1 MGAQSPRDAAPI
13 VTDSAPAAPAER
25 SPRPTLMLVL
35 TTFVWGLSFP
45 WMKSWQ
51 LSAASCPG
59 GELLA
64 SFTLIAVRMPLALLL
79 LALWRPR
86 LFTAATRHEHIA
98 GALLGSVF
106 FLGFALQVWGLAYTT
121 PALSAFFTSLA
132 SAWVPL
138 LGWVCLRLRAT
149 RLTLLGLIV
158 ALGGTAILVEGGWK
172 VGVGEQLT
180 FLAALVFAVQILLLD
195 HLARHVRSAH
205 LTLSFLTVS
214 GLLGC
219 ACALAAAAS
228 GPGVAAWLDWLGDL
242 LRQPAVLANLA
253 CVALLPTLS
262 FHWMNTYQPQVPAN
276 RAALIYLLEPVFA
289 VVVSVGWDYEPM
301 TLHLLLGGVLIL
313 AGNLLV
319 ELPGWLRAPARRILE
334 E

>member
-1 MGAQSPRDAAPI
+1 MGAKSPRDAAPI
-13 VTDSAPAAPAER
+13 LNDSAPVASAER

-64 SFTLIAVRMPLALLL
+64 SFTLIAVRMPLAILLL
-79 LALWRPR
+79 TVWQPR
-86 LFTAATRHEHIA
+86 LLTAPTRREHAA

-106 FLGFALQVWGLAYTT
+106 FLGFGLQVWGLAYTT

-138 LGWVCLRLRAT
+138 LGWACLRLRAS

-158 ALGGTAILVEGGWK
+158 ALGGTAVLVEGGWNI
-172 VGVGEQLT
+172 GLGEQLT

-195 HLARHVRSAH
+195 RLARHVRSAH
-205 LTLSFLTVS
+205 LTMSFLTVS
-214 GLLGC
+214 GLLASTC
-219 ACALAAAAS
+219 AFATAAS
-228 GPGVAAWLDWLGDL
+228 GPGIAAWLDWLGDL
-242 LRQPAVLANLA
+242 LRQPAVLVNLA
-253 CVALLPTLS
+253 CLALLPTLG

-289 VVVSVGWDYEPM
+289 AVVSVGWDYEPM